1 VETTERKPAAGLR
14 WIWVALAG
22 LAVAVVAER
31 LEWAGA
37 LRDRGQPERAW
48 YWIDGD
54 PRDPRPVAFFAVR
67 DFELAERPEGAVA
80 EVLGD
85 QEYILSINGERI
97 GSNRYRAG
105 AALDRYEIERWL
117 RPGDNRVVLELR
129 SPTAAGGFTF
139 RLTGAGGRDLL
150 AGAAPWH
157 IQRTYF
163 RALFPGGAAPPAPE
177 ASLVGKAPIGRWGVP
192 SPGPLRPAFLDLLAV
207 PRVVPAVRYRK
218 DASAWHRLRTKGRR
232 KESLGPRVE
241 FDFGAPV
248 TGYLQ
253 LEVRGREAA
262 TGLLRFSLTPGISEP
277 GPIHGLA
284 TIIPQRGLWQDAVAR
299 RFRYVDVLGL
309 DGVSGAGVL
318 PMVDEAVE
326 ILGDGG
332 APAGLL
338 GIQPPPSR
346 APVEDV
352 IRREL
357 EGEASL
363 ALGEGR

>member
-1 VETTERKPAAGLR
+1 METTERKPAAGLK

-37 LRDRGQPERAW
+37 LRDRGQPERSW
-48 YWIDGD
+48 YWIEGD

-67 DFELAERPEGAVA
+67 DFDLAARPERAVA

-85 QEYILSINGERI
+85 EEYILSINGERI

-105 AALDRYEIERWL
+105 ADLDRYEVERWL
-117 RPGDNRVVLELR
+117 HSGGNRIVLELR
-129 SPTAAGGFTF
+129 SPTAAGGYTF
-139 RLTGAGGRDLL
+139 RLTDGAGRDLL
-150 AGAAPWH
+150 AEAPAWQV
-157 IQRTYF
+157 QRTYF
-163 RALFPGGAAPPAPE
+163 RALFPGGAAPPAPV
-177 ASLVGKAPIGRWGVP
+177 ATFVGKAPIGRWGVP
-192 SPGPLRPAFLDLLAV
+192 RPGPLRPAFNDLLAV
-207 PRVVPAVRYRK
+207 PRVVPAVRYRQ

-232 KESLGPRVE
+232 RASLGPRVE

-253 LEVRGREAA
+253 LEIRGREAA
-262 TGLLRFSLTPGISEP
+262 TGLLRFSSTPGIAEP
-277 GPIHGLA
+277 GPIHALA
-284 TIIPQRGLWQDAVAR
+284 TLVPQRGLWQDSVVR
-299 RFRYVDVLGL
+299 QFRYVDVLGL
-309 DGVSGAGVL
+309 AGVTGAGVL

-326 ILGDGG
+326 RLGG
-332 APAGLL
+332 AGQPRGLL
-338 GIQPPPSR
+338 GIEAPPLR

-357 EGEASL
+357 EGEPGL
-363 ALGEGR
+363 ALGEER